1 MAINKEDV
9 MDAVNKLQADGIDT
23 PSAGKVRSLLGTGGM
38 STIQKYLN
46 EIRLEEA
53 EADPADQQQQLAAV
67 DVDPA
72 MVANH
77 VKTIVEHVAN
87 ATRSSY
93 LQQLIDQEA
102 KVARLEVELAEMQ
115 ESYDELA
122 EDFEEAQEGMKEDT
136 GAWELQNSKIN
147 ALEGELEATRAAA
160 QSEIDALNH
169 AHKNEVLGL
178 QAANGQLEKV
188 IGSITKRI
196 GVVESK

>member
-1 MAINKEDV
+1 MAISKEDV
-9 MDAVNKLQADGIDT
+9 KEAVDKLQAAGVAK
-23 PSAGKVRSLLGTGGM
+23 PSAGKVRGVMGTGGM

-46 EIRLEEA
+46 EIRLEVS

-72 MVANH
+72 IVANH

-93 LQQLIDQEA
+93 LQQLIDLGA
-102 KVARLEVELAEMQ
+102 KAARLEVELAEMQ

-178 QAANGQLEKV
+178 KSANEQLEKV
-188 IGSITKRI
+188 IESITKRI
-196 GVVESK
+196 GVAPA

>member
-1 MAINKEDV
+1 MAISKEDV
-9 MDAVNKLQADGIDT
+9 KEAVDKLQADGIDT

-38 STIQKYLN
+38 STIQKFLN

-67 DVDPA
+67 DPA

-87 ATRSSY
+87 ATRSTY
-93 LQQLIDQEA
+93 LQQLIDQGA

-122 EDFEEAQEGMKEDT
+122 EDYEEAQEGIKEDT
-136 GAWELQNSKIN
+136 EALELQNAKISG
-147 ALEGELEATRAAA
+147 LEE
-160 QSEIDALNH
+160 EIDALNH
-169 AHKNEVLGL
+169 AHAHEVLGL
-178 QAANGQLEKV
+178 KSANEQLESV
-188 IGSITKRI
+188 IESITKRI
-196 GVVESK
+196 GIAPA